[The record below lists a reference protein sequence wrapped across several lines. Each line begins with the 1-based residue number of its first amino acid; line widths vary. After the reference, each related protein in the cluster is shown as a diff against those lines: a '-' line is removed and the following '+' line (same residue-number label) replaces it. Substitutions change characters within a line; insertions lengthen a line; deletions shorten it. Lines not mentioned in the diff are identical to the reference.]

1 MFNTVDTAS
10 ECSNATMALIA
21 LCRSS
26 SSTAS
31 SSLSRF
37 HDGFTVFLSSQTNLQ
52 NIYEFVDVWTILKEQ
67 NIFCQLHPFRIA
79 FAWPQ
84 YMDWPF
90 FPDISPISNNLF
102 RYSFTLTGNLV
113 FFLCFLRAYPTF
125 STNWSSSIFTVSA
138 VRFGWLWRNDEIFHP
153 TFVLFCQQLYLL
165 LPCHKMLT
173 NC

>member
-37 HDGFTVFLSSQTNLQ
+37 HDDFTVFLSSQTNLQ
-52 NIYEFVDVWTILKEQ
+52 NIHEFVDVWAILKEQ

-113 FFLCFLRAYPTF
+113 FFLCFLRAYPTLEWSAF
-125 STNWSSSIFTVSA
+125 CEHEALRSLNRSTVKPCPVVAISLGPQAFLLASA
-138 VRFGWLWRNDEIFHP
+138 SGY
-153 TFVLFCQQLYLL
+153 C
-165 LPCHKMLT
+165 
-173 NC
+173 